1 MKRFF
6 DVVFIL
12 IFLVLIIPLLFLG
25 ALFIALFSGFPVF
38 FQQQRVGLAG
48 KDFKLL
54 KFRTMTTH
62 SESEKGGFD
71 IGETFRVTFIGK
83 IYRKIK
89 LDELPQIWNVLLGDM
104 SIVGPRPEVR
114 KWVNEFPEQWVK
126 IHQVRP
132 GITDPASI
140 FYRNE
145 EELLSRSKFP
155 EKLYRDKILPKKL
168 SIYEK
173 YIDERTMLSDIFI
186 IFRTI
191 LALFR

>member
-1 MKRFF
+1 
-6 DVVFIL
+6 
-12 IFLVLIIPLLFLG
+12 
-25 ALFIALFSGFPVF
+25 
-38 FQQQRVGLAG
+38 
-48 KDFKLL
+48 
-54 KFRTMTTH
+54 
-62 SESEKGGFD
+62 
-71 IGETFRVTFIGK
+71 
-83 IYRKIK
+83 
-89 LDELPQIWNVLLGDM
+89 
-104 SIVGPRPEVR
+104 
-114 KWVNEFPEQWVK
+114 VK